1 MGLDMIELVL
11 SVEEEFDI
19 YISDDTWVE
28 LQTPQ
33 DVADYIND
41 EYLQNRTLG
50 CPSQVGFYRVRKL
63 LMEEFDIEREKITPT
78 AKLQDLFQENIK
90 TKWKKL
96 NSLLDNKL
104 AYYPLE
110 LNNYINAITFILIT
124 ILSQY
129 FINDFVLGLISILFI
144 YPLSLLILRPLLGNK
159 VPNELK
165 QVSSLIKFKG
175 ESNATTKYKHPTSI
189 MEKVIELTAEQ
200 FSVDSSRISN
210 HTKFIELEG

>member
-1 MGLDMIELVL
+1 MCELVL

-33 DVADYIND
+33 DVADYIYD
-41 EYLQNRTLG
+41 EYLQNKTLG

-96 NSLLDNKL
+96 NDLFDNKL
-104 AYYPLE
+104 LYLR
-110 LNNYINAITFILIT
+110 LSNYIKALAFIFIAT
-124 ILSQY
+124 LSQY
-129 FINDFVLGLISILFI
+129 FIDDLATSFLCILFT
-144 YPLSLLILRPLLGNK
+144 YPLFLLILRPMLAKK
-159 VPNELK
+159 VPSELE

-175 ESNATTKYKHPTSI
+175 QSNAMTKYEHPTSI

-200 FSVDSSRISN
+200 FSVDPSRIFN
-210 HTKFIELEG
+210 RTKFIELEG